1 MAKRTPT
8 PAEKI
13 GQAIYDTY
21 KPQSVEEMQD
31 ALKKILLPFSKP
43 HSKENW
49 RIILVIPRMVP
60 FLRKP
65 VTLATDIPR
74 RP

>member
-31 ALKKILLPFSKP
+31 ALKKIFAPLF
-43 HSKENW
+43 EAV
-49 RIILVIPRMVP
+49 ILVIPRMVP